1 MKPWVC
7 PKCDGEKKIDGK
19 DCPTCDGSG
28 VVWREETP
36 KVGDSFTKDLQLH
49 LDEPNDSIIRKIHQG
64 IRNRK
69 LDELSV

>member
-1 MKPWVC
+1 MSKPYTC

-19 DCPTCDGSG
+19 TCPTCEGTG
-28 VVWREETP
+28 VVWRDESP
-36 KVGDSFTKDLQLH
+36 KVGDSFTKLH
-49 LDEPNDSIIRKIHQG
+49 LIDEPNHSIIRKVHEG